1 MPPLPCGGGAIKHK
15 SCQYTIYMSS
25 ITRARAINKK
35 TRAGQSR
42 YYNNTP
48 ALSRKKE
55 RAQKPNVKIY
65 IKLYFLSNCQIET
78 MFKFIILYTNTV
90 VYLRNYTKIQQ
101 RTLLQKSSSSKTVT
115 TKNLTKL
122 RSHIINTRK
131 EWRRKST
138 RTLTVTII
146 QIIL

>member
-1 MPPLPCGGGAIKHK
+1 MEPTVPMPPLPCGGGAIEHK
-15 SCQYTIYMSS
+15 SCQYAIYMSS

-42 YYNNTP
+42 YCNNTP
-48 ALSRKKE
+48 ALSREKE
-55 RAQKPNVKIY
+55 RAQKPN
-65 IKLYFLSNCQIET
+65 
-78 MFKFIILYTNTV
+78 
-90 VYLRNYTKIQQ
+90 TKK

-122 RSHIINTRK
+122 RSHIINTGK
-131 EWRRKST
+131 ERRSKNT
-138 RTLTVTII
+138 RAFTITII